1 MSGESHWHHPSGS
14 KFLPLFPYGAWK
26 ITVEKKA
33 DVVDVVPIFLLFL
46 MNFVDKLPNIENE
59 LLPTLPVK
67 VDYVN

>member
-1 MSGESHWHHPSGS
+1 M
-14 KFLPLFPYGAWK
+14 
-26 ITVEKKA
+26 
-33 DVVDVVPIFLLFL
+33 DVVPIFLLFL